1 MVRCVLQCPEQ
12 LVRVNH
18 AYHVD
23 AGRSQPALGD
33 GHVYQGLLAGLG
45 RLVDY
50 SVDSA
55 ADVEDGLIDFL
66 LSREETVPGGSAVV
80 GKRGFHELRSFSL
93 AKIGKKVIFLPLIW
107 EK

>member
-1 MVRCVLQCPEQ
+1 MARCVLQCPEQ
-12 LVRVNH
+12 LVSVNH

-50 SVDSA
+50 GVYSA
-55 ADVEDGLIDFL
+55 ADVEDSLTDFL

-80 GKRGFHELRSFSL
+80 GERGFHIVSFPI
-93 AKIGKKVIFLPLIW
+93 AKLSN
-107 EK
+107 